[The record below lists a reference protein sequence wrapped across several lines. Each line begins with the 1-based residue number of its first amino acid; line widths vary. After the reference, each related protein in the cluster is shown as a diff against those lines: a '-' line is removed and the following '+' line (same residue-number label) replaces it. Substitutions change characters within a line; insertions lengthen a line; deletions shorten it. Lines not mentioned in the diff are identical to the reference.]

1 MEIIIILITLSA
13 LYNFAI
19 DYLSNKLITHN
30 ELSVGIVTLIHHFTA
45 SILAFFP
52 LILFININKGVLLFL
67 LFGVI
72 LAQLMWVIN
81 KDYCFITQFQN
92 TLINKEYKN
101 YKWISSLPEF
111 IMKYIRDEDWAY
123 SDIRNI
129 NKIKEIVIGNGIL
142 ILYCLKMIIINVKV
156 N

>member
-1 MEIIIILITLSA
+1 MEIIIILITIYT

-30 ELSVGIVTLIHHFTA
+30 ELSIGIVTLLHHFTA

-52 LILFININKGVLLFL
+52 LILFVNVNKAILLFL
-67 LFGVI
+67 LFGII
-72 LAQLMWVIN
+72 LAQLMWVMN

-101 YKWISSLPEF
+101 YKWISGVPEF
-111 IMKYIRDEDWAY
+111 IMKYIRDEGWAY

-129 NKIKEIVIGNGIL
+129 NRTKEIVIGNTIL